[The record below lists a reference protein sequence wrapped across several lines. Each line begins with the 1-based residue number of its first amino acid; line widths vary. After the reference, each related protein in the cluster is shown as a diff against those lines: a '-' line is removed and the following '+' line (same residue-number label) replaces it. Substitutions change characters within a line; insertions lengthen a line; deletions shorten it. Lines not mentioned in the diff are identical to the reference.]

1 MVSMALVACGGG
13 GGADDNVT
21 PPPAPP
27 GNVAPV
33 AQAGPNQSVRVRS
46 TVTLDGSKSTDADGD
61 KLTYHWT
68 LARPDGKSG
77 TLEAAD
83 SAQPRFIAAELGNY
97 VATLVVNDGHVNSA
111 PASTIVTA
119 SSANAAPVAN
129 PGGAQSVKTG
139 DTVQLDGTASSD
151 ADGDALTYRWSL
163 ATPEGSRATLD
174 KPDAAQPA
182 FKPDVPGTYVA
193 SLIVNDGFVD
203 SAQASVRIAVADAN
217 VRPVAN
223 AGAAQTVM
231 VGGTVTLDGS
241 KSSDANGDALNYSW
255 SLTAKPAGS
264 SAVLASSSTVHP
276 SLIAD
281 VAGTYVATLVVSD
294 GVLNSE
300 PSTVVVTA
308 TATATAS
315 VSLFSQDVDSGN
327 LYRLPWP
334 YTDFRSSGITCPE
347 VCSAQVTVAAFQL
360 RVGEGSSVTIVDLEA
375 KNMQYGSPLQPAFYG
390 LREGQVIQSGGAA
403 SFSLYFDWIRGAEG
417 RFLYTF
423 RIKETGQVFKY
434 DLNMRTY

>member
-193 SLIVNDGFVD
+193 SLIVNDGFD
-203 SAQASVRIAVADAN
+203 RESADRVLGAGQAAAVSFGRSYIGNPDLVR
-217 VRPVAN
+217 R
-223 AGAAQTVM
+223 
-231 VGGTVTLDGS
+231 
-241 KSSDANGDALNYSW
+241 
-255 SLTAKPAGS
+255 
-264 SAVLASSSTVHP
+264 
-276 SLIAD
+276 
-281 VAGTYVATLVVSD
+281 
-294 GVLNSE
+294 
-300 PSTVVVTA
+300 
-308 TATATAS
+308 
-315 VSLFSQDVDSGN
+315 
-327 LYRLPWP
+327 
-334 YTDFRSSGITCPE
+334 
-347 VCSAQVTVAAFQL
+347 
-360 RVGEGSSVTIVDLEA
+360 
-375 KNMQYGSPLQPAFYG
+375 
-390 LREGQVIQSGGAA
+390 LREGLPLADFDLATLYTPGPKGYTDYTAA
-403 SFSLYFDWIRGAEG
+403 S
-417 RFLYTF
+417 
-423 RIKETGQVFKY
+423 
-434 DLNMRTY
+434 